1 MSELYY
7 TDAEKI
13 KRLSAWHESE
23 KAEIEQ
29 LKESNDRANLRIIA
43 KDMQI
48 AELTRMLFAL
58 GKQDGQTIR
67 TQAAEIARLTDKLI
81 PTYAQVEALERAK

>member
-1 MSELYY
+1 MEL
-7 TDAEKI
+7 TITFKEVNDMRAKIDEQAATIARLTEIAQAEEDDA
-13 KRLSAWHESE
+13 KRKS
-23 KAEIEQ
+23 
-29 LKESNDRANLRIIA
+29 LRIIG

-67 TQAAEIARLTDKLI
+67 ELTEENRGLRQMLHMEPK
-81 PTYAQVEALERAK
+81 

>member
-1 MSELYY
+1 MDLLMEHLKRVTDICTNRGELI
-7 TDAEKI
+7 EKQ
-13 KRLSAWHESE
+13 SAD
-23 KAEIEQ
+23 
-29 LKESNDRANLRIIA
+29 LDRAKLRIIA

-67 TQAAEIARLTDKLI
+67 ELTEENRGLR
-81 PTYAQVEALERAK
+81 QMLHMEAK